1 MTEKTVLVE
10 KQEGVATVAMNRPA
24 ALNALN
30 QAMVDE
36 LSEAFNV
43 LNGDDNVRVV
53 VLTGS
58 GRAFCAGGD
67 LGHLDSVAGTPAAR
81 EFVAQVGG
89 LAAQL
94 RNMAKPVIAKVNG
107 VAAGAGFN
115 LALACDIIICA
126 ETAKFVQSF
135 AKVGLVPDCGGLYF
149 LPRVVG
155 LNKAKELMFTG
166 DSIDAATALRLGV
179 ANKVT
184 AVEHL
189 DAEVAALAGRLAAA
203 APLAI
208 ALTKQALNDSDHA
221 TLAGTLKFEAEL
233 QERCL
238 ATADYHE
245 GVCAFREKRNPVF
258 KGI

>member
-10 KQEGVATVAMNRPA
+10 KKEGIATVAMNRPA

-30 QAMVDE
+30 QTMVDE
-36 LSEAFNV
+36 LSDALNL
-43 LNGDDNVRVV
+43 LNGDENVRVV

-67 LGHLDSVAGTPAAR
+67 LSHLDSVAGTPAAR
-81 EFVAQVGG
+81 EFVSQVGG
-89 LAAQL
+89 LAAMI
-94 RNMAKPVIAKVNG
+94 RNMPKPVIAKVNG

-115 LALACDIIICA
+115 LALACDIIVCA
-126 ETAKFVQSF
+126 QTAKFAQSF
-135 AKVGLVPDCGGLYF
+135 AKVGLVPDCGGMYF
-149 LPRVVG
+149 LPRIVG

-166 DSIDAATALRLGV
+166 DIIDAGTALGLGLV
-179 ANKVT
+179 NKV
-184 AVEHL
+184 ADAEQL

-208 ALTKQALNDSDHA
+208 SLTKQALNDSDHA

-238 ATADYHE
+238 ATADYQE
-245 GVCAFREKRNPVF
+245 GVKAFREKRVPIF